1 MAGMQI
7 DLDKVMRTIQAKLAS
22 KAAAEPKIIL
32 KRPRSV
38 VDIIEQIEARG
49 MPTDLS
55 PRIKKPIDLPLEA
68 FESRPRV
75 SSLPAPAV
83 RRMRLVK

>member
-1 MAGMQI
+1 MAGMSI
-7 DLDKVMRTIQAKLAS
+7 DVDKVMRTLQAKLAS
-22 KAAAEPKIIL
+22 RAAATPKILI

-38 VDIIEQIEARG
+38 ADMVEQIEARG